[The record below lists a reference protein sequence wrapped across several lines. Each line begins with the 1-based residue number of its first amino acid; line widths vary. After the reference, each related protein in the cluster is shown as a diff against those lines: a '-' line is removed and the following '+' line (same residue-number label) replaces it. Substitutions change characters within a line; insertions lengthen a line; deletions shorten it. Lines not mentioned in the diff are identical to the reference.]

1 MRALLL
7 FAVLAGSALA
17 TLVCPPKYFSIEDR
31 CIRPYTL
38 NANDY
43 LDIIMDYAQAAC
55 ALDGAHLPIIR
66 SDEDNDMFTRIA
78 QTFLQPSGTWIY
90 LVLGVVCDD
99 ETEMTRW
106 VDGSPIEYQ
115 GPPGSDPALF
125 NCSLSPT
132 MPTSMLPEN
141 QWKRLLLGDA
151 HLFTSLCVLEEQIA
165 TTEEV
170 VTEAPDNKCGDYER
184 MEDGMDD
191 DTPCFK
197 VFTEPLSWENAQKKC
212 EADFGSLIAISSAEE
227 NSFFWN
233 VATTH
238 KFTGGMHIGAH
249 QCPDDSTTWTWID
262 GEIPITS
269 NTYNNF
275 IRSFPIAG
283 SGKCA
288 SMVTESVAA
297 AWVNVDCYE
306 DELPFIC
313 QRGDFSLIPSSCP
326 NAAPKA
332 GEEIFSPSYPKSDI
346 SCEYFLTV
354 SEDKLVEVEIISL
367 ISEKNV
373 DYLEIREGTSGM
385 KSLANLTGTLQNPTK
400 FTTSKSNVLRV
411 NWKPVG
417 TTDGRGFKIRYI
429 EVDKTDI
436 VEPATV
442 PVHDE
447 ETTTKSATP
456 QGIFAVIVTLLYS
469 LTTRFAKRLPRAAP
483 IKAFTCERIRM
494 RALLLVALHFVST
507 TALTQLSWP
516 LNYFFF
522 EDKCIRPFAVMADDT
537 LLNLLPLA
545 RESCAQDGAHLPMIR
560 SHEENES
567 YARLVNLL
575 TAPPKG
581 RMIRVPLD
589 LVCDANTTL
598 MTWADGTSVDYVPY
612 TSDGMKFDCTQYNHS
627 VYTEPMY
634 VTSTVYRWTR
644 VELDTVMSYTSLC
657 VHDSEVVQDVTTS
670 SATSATTLLALL
682 VAILRYDS
690 SRNGAP
696 SLHTL
701 SSVRTMIESLSMRSV
716 FFLFGFAAIGA
727 ATPPHLSNHS
737 SAKIL
742 PIDSVSAASDD
753 VQCPS
758 GFTDYLG
765 WCAYLFHESF
775 MYSEAA
781 QFCSNKGTYAPSIHS
796 ESDYNFWNLFAH
808 INEFW
813 FDAYC
818 PNQGEPYAWLDKTP
832 TNYYGPKNELGNCQM
847 DKGMQMLPSGLH
859 AEKLTIGAYALCSA
873 PTATSGPT
881 TGDDVQCASGF
892 SNFRGWCVY
901 QSPEKM
907 TYPEAVDVCASM
919 GTFAPSIHSESEY
932 NFWNLFG
939 YTHDYWFDA
948 YCPSEGQPYAW
959 LDKTPTNYLGEHNE
973 LSNCQKDWG
982 IQMMVFGLAAFP
994 YDFDASPLCVYEAS
1008 NPPANLATTTLQTVQ
1023 PTATPPATSG
1033 FTTES
1038 YCDCNVDKFGL
1049 PDGWNPSE
1057 IWLDI
1062 VIVLDISMAMGQDQ
1076 LDDAEVLIESLL
1088 SDGLT
1093 DFLTT
1098 DVQAKFF
1105 TRLGVITM
1113 PDNKSGATPLPD
1125 LINIIASDGYYF
1137 MDSNNMQGLQ
1147 AFCKA
1152 NCFCGSPDMIVN
1164 GDSASG
1170 GCYHASLSGVPFN
1183 KAKAACSNNFHGF
1196 LATVHNE
1203 DKGRFLQKLLNSS
1216 KSDYFWIGYEK
1227 TDDGVWQWEDQSSDS
1242 YTNWDEDEPSSSSVA
1257 KCAYI
1262 DSSKTTLPWGAGNC
1276 QVGFPYVCQSIPCS
1290 AGHIDC
1296 M

>member
-297 AWVNVDCYE
+297 AW
-306 DELPFIC
+306 
-313 QRGDFSLIPSSCP
+313 
-326 NAAPKA
+326 
-332 GEEIFSPSYPKSDI
+332 IFSPSYPKSDI

-469 LTTRFAKRLPRAAP
+469 LTTRFAKREMCL
-483 IKAFTCERIRM
+483 
-494 RALLLVALHFVST
+494 LHFVST

-682 VAILRYDS
+682 VAILRYDV
-690 SRNGAP
+690 N
-696 SLHTL
+696 
-701 SSVRTMIESLSMRSV
+701 
-716 FFLFGFAAIGA
+716 AIR
-727 ATPPHLSNHS
+727 
-737 SAKIL
+737 
-742 PIDSVSAASDD
+742 
-753 VQCPS
+753 
-758 GFTDYLG
+758 
-765 WCAYLFHESF
+765 E
-775 MYSEAA
+775 
-781 QFCSNKGTYAPSIHS
+781 
-796 ESDYNFWNLFAH
+796 
-808 INEFW
+808 
-813 FDAYC
+813 
-818 PNQGEPYAWLDKTP
+818 
-832 TNYYGPKNELGNCQM
+832 
-847 DKGMQMLPSGLH
+847 
-859 AEKLTIGAYALCSA
+859 
-873 PTATSGPT
+873 
-881 TGDDVQCASGF
+881 
-892 SNFRGWCVY
+892 
-901 QSPEKM
+901 
-907 TYPEAVDVCASM
+907 
-919 GTFAPSIHSESEY
+919 
-932 NFWNLFG
+932 
-939 YTHDYWFDA
+939 
-948 YCPSEGQPYAW
+948 
-959 LDKTPTNYLGEHNE
+959 
-973 LSNCQKDWG
+973 
-982 IQMMVFGLAAFP
+982 
-994 YDFDASPLCVYEAS
+994 
-1008 NPPANLATTTLQTVQ
+1008 
-1023 PTATPPATSG
+1023 
-1033 FTTES
+1033 
-1038 YCDCNVDKFGL
+1038 
-1049 PDGWNPSE
+1049 
-1057 IWLDI
+1057 
-1062 VIVLDISMAMGQDQ
+1062 
-1076 LDDAEVLIESLL
+1076 
-1088 SDGLT
+1088 
-1093 DFLTT
+1093 
-1098 DVQAKFF
+1098 
-1105 TRLGVITM
+1105 
-1113 PDNKSGATPLPD
+1113 
-1125 LINIIASDGYYF
+1125 
-1137 MDSNNMQGLQ
+1137 
-1147 AFCKA
+1147 
-1152 NCFCGSPDMIVN
+1152 
-1164 GDSASG
+1164 
-1170 GCYHASLSGVPFN
+1170 
-1183 KAKAACSNNFHGF
+1183 
-1196 LATVHNE
+1196 
-1203 DKGRFLQKLLNSS
+1203 
-1216 KSDYFWIGYEK
+1216 
-1227 TDDGVWQWEDQSSDS
+1227 
-1242 YTNWDEDEPSSSSVA
+1242 
-1257 KCAYI
+1257 
-1262 DSSKTTLPWGAGNC
+1262 
-1276 QVGFPYVCQSIPCS
+1276 
-1290 AGHIDC
+1290 
-1296 M
+1296 